1 MDKLIYKYFN
11 KNYRLTVS
19 TYSSY
24 KLYDKINDVDVGLKT
39 VLLSMEKIFSLT
51 QDKISE
57 VFYKWSDEQS
67 KLINNNRILEL
78 QGKLYGLNKI
88 LGPSFTKEESDI
100 VFAPY
105 LPMTVVEQIYSKL

>member
-1 MDKLIYKYFN
+1 MDNLLYKYFN

-39 VLLSMEKIFSLT
+39 VLLSMEKIFSVT

-57 VFYKWSDEQS
+57 VFDKWSDEQS
-67 KLINNNRILEL
+67 KLINNDSLTT
-78 QGKLYGLNKI
+78 GKTITLTPSDINKI
-88 LGPSFTKEESDI
+88 LGPAFTKEENDI

-105 LPMTVVEQIYSKL
+105 LPMTVVEQI